1 MPLSLARP
9 IVFFDLETT
18 GVDPFNDRIVQI
30 GCIRIETDG
39 SKTEKDWLINPGVPI
54 PAATSQIHGITDDM
68 VKDAPTLGDMAKE
81 LTEMFFGVDLG
92 GYNAKNFDIPLL
104 VQEFFRIGLTL
115 DIENVKIV
123 DPMKIFQIK
132 EPRTLTAAYKKFCGK
147 ELDNAHNAIADI
159 RATVDVLEAQI
170 DHYEDLPNA
179 IEDIHEFCFPADPDA
194 YDAEG
199 KLRYIDGHIA
209 INFGKNKGR
218 TLQELALTDPTYLE
232 WIIKGS
238 FSDTVKKAVR
248 QVLGY
253 KT

>member
-1 MPLSLARP
+1 MPLKPERA

-30 GCIRIETDG
+30 GCIRIEPDG
-39 SKTEKDWLINPGVPI
+39 SRKEQEWLINPGIPI
-54 PAATSQIHGITDDM
+54 PSAAAKIHGITDEM
-68 VKDAPTLGDMAKE
+68 VKQCPKIGDLAEE
-81 LTEMFFGVDLG
+81 LSAMFFDVDLG

-115 DIENVKIV
+115 DTENINII
-123 DPMKIFQIK
+123 DPMKIFLIK
-132 EPRTLTAAYKKFCGK
+132 EPRTLTAAYQKFCNK
-147 ELDNAHNAIADI
+147 ELDNAHNAMADI
-159 RATVDVLEAQI
+159 RATVEVLEAQI
-170 DHYEDLPNA
+170 KHYSDIPTTA
-179 IEDIHEFCFPADPDA
+179 KDIHEFCFPKDPDA

-199 KLRYIDGHIA
+199 KLRYIDGNLT

-238 FSDTVKKAVR
+238 FSDTVKKAIR
-248 QVLGY
+248 GVLGY
-253 KT
+253 KH

>member
-1 MPLSLARP
+1 MPLTIKKP

-30 GCIRIETDG
+30 GCIRIQTNG
-39 SKTEKDWLINPGVPI
+39 SKTEKEWLINPGIPI
-54 PAATSQIHGITDDM
+54 PAAVSQIHGITDDM
-68 VKDAPTLGDMAKE
+68 VKDSPHLGDIAQE
-81 LTEMFFGVDLG
+81 LRDMFFSVDLG

-115 DIENVKIV
+115 NIEDIKIV

-132 EPRTLTAAYKKFCGK
+132 EPRTLTAAYKKFCNK
-147 ELDNAHNAIADI
+147 ELDNAHNAMADI
-159 RATVDVLEAQI
+159 RATLAVLEAQI
-170 DHYEDLPNA
+170 DHYEDVPNT
-179 IEDIHEFCFPADPDA
+179 IEDIHEFCFPTDPDA

-199 KLRYIDGHIA
+199 KLRYIDGHLT

-238 FSDTVKKAVR
+238 FSDIVKKAVR
-248 QVLGY
+248 QVLGF
-253 KT
+253 KA